1 MPRTRAANGFAA
13 RRCTP
18 LLVLAAL
25 VGASCSGSDLAT
37 VRGQVIYQGNPVEG
51 AVVTFHPRSN
61 DANAQR
67 PSGLTDKDGN
77 FTLTTGLKPG
87 APAGEYVAT
96 VNWYKT
102 VDPPAGKKV

>member
-51 AVVTFHPRSN
+51 AVVAMRIAPWPAR
-61 DANAQR
+61 R
-67 PSGLTDKDGN
+67 R
-77 FTLTTGLKPG
+77 TG
-87 APAGEYVAT
+87 VT
-96 VNWYKT
+96 
-102 VDPPAGKKV
+102 